1 MRFTIDANTDK
12 GCCCILI
19 YCHIPWIC
27 WWHSCWNHF
36 LKNRHC
42 TITNT
47 QVTQIIYCP
56 IICSQWIWPL
66 RGWRWS
72 CYSPQY
78 WWLRRG
84 RNSIWRKKQHAS
96 IIVMTMP
103 KHKTQQMLA
112 CILQRLK
119 KRIKKLTTM
128 NKARKLII
136 TMAQE
141 RDTENSHIHNHI
153 AGGVNNQWWK
163 KEKIT
168 EKFNRILDSRLK

>member
-1 MRFTIDANTDK
+1 
-12 GCCCILI
+12 
-19 YCHIPWIC
+19 
-27 WWHSCWNHF
+27 
-36 LKNRHC
+36 
-42 TITNT
+42 
-47 QVTQIIYCP
+47 
-56 IICSQWIWPL
+56 
-66 RGWRWS
+66 
-72 CYSPQY
+72 
-78 WWLRRG
+78 
-84 RNSIWRKKQHAS
+84 
-96 IIVMTMP
+96 MP

-119 KRIKKLTTM
+119 KHIKKLTTM